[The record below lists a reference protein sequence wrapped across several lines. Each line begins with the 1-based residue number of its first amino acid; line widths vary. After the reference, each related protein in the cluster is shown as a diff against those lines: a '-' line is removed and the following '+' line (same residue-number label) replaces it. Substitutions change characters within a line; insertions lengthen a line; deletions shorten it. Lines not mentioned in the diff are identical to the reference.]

1 MFSSAEFIARAFRDL
16 FETQAGFYARN
27 VHAAMDAGVTATEL
41 NIDSIKTLL
50 ATSTVATRQWCWEG
64 GVGNWLAPDLLS
76 LSQSLQFAPPALPDP
91 VRAAST

>member
-1 MFSSAEFIARAFRDL
+1 MFSSSDHFARACREL
-16 FETQAGFYARN
+16 YETQAGLYARS
-27 VHAAMDAGVTATEL
+27 VHAAMDAGVSATER

-50 ATSTVATRQWCWEG
+50 ATSTVATRQWCWAG

-76 LSQSLQFAPPALPDP
+76 FSQSLQFAPPALPEP